1 MLEVIITAL
10 EWAKANECTRFPEM
24 PNNKGVGFSAFE
36 AVNKALTD
44 NNITTPAGTP
54 LQLNKGQFT
63 KLLNTTQLKEK
74 GLTRFDG
81 TNALRGPRAGG
92 VDVLGMFGLTAAP
105 KQERKAKA
113 GSTAGTTTVE
123 SPVAAETPA
132 AAPVDGGFDDFDD

>member
-36 AVNKALTD
+36 AVNKALID
-44 NNITTPAGTP
+44 NNITTPDGKP

-63 KLLNTTQLKEK
+63 KLLNTTQLKDLS
-74 GLTRFDG
+74 LTRFDG
-81 TNALRGPRAGG
+81 TNSLRGPRAGG

-113 GSTAGTTTVE
+113 GSTDTTTVE
-123 SPVAAETPA
+123 APVVTEPQAAT
-132 AAPVDGGFDDFDD
+132 PVDGGFDDFDD